1 MQNPQNSS
9 EQSLSQELNSLMQVR
24 QQLESQPAGQ
34 QSSATNH
41 AEQILG
47 NIKGKLSANS
57 QDKQAQASID
67 EAQKLLKQQSTDPK
81 QLASALERV
90 EQDVRAARPNLAAM
104 DDKDQARA
112 EVQVKQPSA
121 DVNVQQPAPQVAVQ
135 QPAPDVKVQ
144 QPQPKVTVTQPPAQ
158 VTVEQPK
165 PKVTVEQA
173 KPDVNVTQA
182 QPKVTVDQPQPK
194 VTVDQPKPDVEVQQA
209 KPDVKV
215 QQQGQAD
222 VTVREESQAN
232 AEKQNHNATG
242 ATPSASSPD
251 TTAAITP
258 DNTVANMGRG
268 LVGKTIYDAAGDEI
282 GDVEDVTMGSGGKV
296 DSALVDVGGFLGI
309 GGKRVAIDASTLNQ
323 QGDRLVSSL
332 TNAQVKELP
341 AHKQ

>member
-1 MQNPQNSS
+1 
-9 EQSLSQELNSLMQVR
+9 MQVR
-24 QQLESQPAGQ
+24 QQLESQPAGP
-34 QSSATNH
+34 QSSATNR

-47 NIKGKLSANS
+47 NIKGNLTANS

-67 EAQKLLKQQSTDPK
+67 EAQKLLKQQSADPK

-90 EQDVRAARPNLAAM
+90 EKDVRAARPNLAAM
-104 DDKDQARA
+104 DTKDQARA
-112 EVQVKQPSA
+112 EVQVKQPSV

-182 QPKVTVDQPQPK
+182 EPKVTVNQPDPK
-194 VTVDQPKPDVEVQQA
+194 VTVDQPKPDVQVQQA

-232 AEKQNHNATG
+232 AEKQNSNAADTQTMNQPAG
-242 ATPSASSPD
+242 KTAATPSTSSPD

-282 GDVEDVTMGSGGKV
+282 GDVEDVTMASGGKV
-296 DSALVDVGGFLGI
+296 DSTLVDVGGFLGI

-323 QGDRLVSSL
+323 QGDRLVSSM
-332 TNAQVKELP
+332 TKQQVKALP
-341 AHKQ
+341 AYKP